1 MSLNSKKAEAKT
13 EVKTMLEEM
22 LTRENNSTEELA
34 ERLVEIMYAWLMQA
48 SIKYNGGLVAPSG
61 GGTVTGTFNGN
72 LE

>member
-1 MSLNSKKAEAKT
+1 MSLNSEKAQAQADIKAL
-13 EVKTMLEEM
+13 LEEM